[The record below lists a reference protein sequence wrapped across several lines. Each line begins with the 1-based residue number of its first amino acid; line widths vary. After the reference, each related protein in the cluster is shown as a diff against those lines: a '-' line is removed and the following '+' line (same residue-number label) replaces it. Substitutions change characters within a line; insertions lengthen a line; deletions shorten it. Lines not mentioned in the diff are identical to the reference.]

1 MIKIGK
7 KNNKMFPIRRENSFT
22 RNIENP
28 QLKSIGAFDED
39 VQVGYRN
46 QKVERIS
53 DNIIDDLYYGN
64 SFFKRIIDEI
74 PSDSLKKGFKIDFAK
89 DNEKISDEVYSK
101 FLSLELDNYLIE
113 FIQHGR
119 KDGFSALLPICKV
132 NGNMKTDEELLLPRL
147 NEILDFNIIKKSD
160 ISQIERN
167 NDITKPFYGN
177 IEYIY
182 IKKSDGSIV
191 KYHHSWLLIFETGIT
206 TDKNNL
212 NQMHQ
217 SIYTGLFDA
226 LQVNYNI
233 GWSTGQYAFASF
245 CKVLQIGDQNEL
257 NKIRKNGL
265 NNYIQKKEMEVNSS
279 TLAVIGE
286 NDKLESINLSGNTDF
301 ESLQKVSLNDIA
313 TRLGIPVSKL
323 MGASAGALAS
333 AEQDAERYIEVVEQ
347 YQNVTVKDFI
357 RKVINMILATMKR
370 YNSEYEVIFNSIKV
384 KDEKKEAEKE
394 KLEAEK
400 EKIKAE
406 SLKTNV
412 ETLIALNQ
420 ELKDDSI
427 TNILKNL
434 AEKLKDSILED
445 LNLDED

>member
-1 MIKIGK
+1 
-7 KNNKMFPIRRENSFT
+7 MFPSRRENSFT

-46 QKVERIS
+46 QKVEIMT

-64 SFFKRIIDEI
+64 SFFKRIIDEL

-89 DNEKISDEVYSK
+89 DNEKLSDEVYSK

-132 NGNMKTDEELLLPRL
+132 NGDLKTDEELLLPRL
-147 NEILDFNIIKKSD
+147 NRILDFNIIKKSD
-160 ISQIERN
+160 ISKIERN
-167 NDITKPFYGN
+167 KDITKPFYGN

-206 TDKNNL
+206 TDKSNL
-212 NQMHQ
+212 DQMHQ

-226 LQVNYNI
+226 LQVYYNI
-233 GWSTGQYAFASF
+233 CWSTGQYAFASF

-265 NNYIQKKEMEVNSS
+265 SNYTKKKEMEVNSS

-286 NDKLESINLSGNTDF
+286 NDKLNAINLSGNTDF

-333 AEQDAERYIEVVEQ
+333 AEQDSERYIEIVEQ
-347 YQNVTVKDFI
+347 YQNVIVKDFI
-357 RKVINMILATMKR
+357 RKVINMILATMKIFDA
-370 YNSEYEVIFNSIKV
+370 EYEVIFNSIKV

-394 KLEAEK
+394 KIEAEA

-406 SLKTNV
+406 AIKIKM
-412 ETLIALNQ
+412 ETLINLNK
-420 ELKDDSI
+420 ELNDESI
-427 TNILKNL
+427 TKILKQVS
-434 AEKLKDSILED
+434 EKIKSKLLEELD
-445 LNLDED
+445 LND

>member
-1 MIKIGK
+1 MIKITIR
-7 KNNKMFPIRRENSFT
+7 NNRKRLNSSNKRENS
-22 RNIENP
+22 RGNIYYN
-28 QLKSIGAFDED
+28 GAFDED

-64 SFFKRIIDEI
+64 TFFKRIVDEL
-74 PSDSLKKGFKIDFAK
+74 PSDSLKKGFKINFVK
-89 DNEKISDEVYSK
+89 DNEKLSDEVYKK

-132 NGNMKTDEELLLPRL
+132 NGDLKTDDEFVLERV
-147 NEILDFNIIKKSD
+147 NDILDFNIIKKLD
-160 ISQIERN
+160 ISKIERN
-167 NDITKPFYGN
+167 KDITKPFYGE
-177 IEYIY
+177 IEYVY
-182 IKKSDGSIV
+182 IKNNDGTII

-206 TDKNNL
+206 TYKSNL
-212 NQMHQ
+212 DQMHQ

-265 NNYIQKKEMEVNSS
+265 SNYTKKKEMEVNSS

-286 NDKLESINLSGNTDF
+286 RDKLEAINLSGNTDF

-333 AEQDAERYIEVVEQ
+333 AEQDSERYIEVVEQ
-347 YQNVTVKDFI
+347 YQNVIVKDFI
-357 RKVINMILATMKR
+357 RKVINMILATMKI
-370 YNSEYEVIFNSIKV
+370 YSSDYEVIFDSIKI

-400 EKIKAE
+400 EKIKSE
-406 SLKTNV
+406 SLKINV

-427 TNILKNL
+427 TNILKKL

-445 LNLDED
+445 LSLDED